1 MVNRVSA
8 YLGSGKKPSSGSGV
22 LKGTFDDFMVKCLAD
37 TLQRMLKSGLA
48 NKQELID
55 MYSSQRF
62 SVDAPLYRNRLR
74 LYGTDV
80 TPRAVFRADYRNL
93 TGLREEIYGNL
104 ELADQE
110 QTDEFAQWAMV
121 MEAFSSADYFIVWRM
136 AQMFE
141 DIEDS
146 VGIYGAFCRG
156 EVLDQEVEFSTQVT
170 GVVLQPQM
178 DKLLRSGSIKHVGE
192 LSSRSL

>member
-8 YLGSGKKPSSGSGV
+8 YLGNGKKPSSGSGV

-62 SVDAPLYRNRLR
+62 SVDAPLYRKSLR
-74 LYGTDV
+74 LYDTDV
-80 TPRAVFRADYRNL
+80 TPRAVFRADYHNL
-93 TGLREEIYGNL
+93 TRLRENIYLNL
-104 ELADQE
+104 EFDDQE
-110 QTDEFAQWAMV
+110 QTDDFAQWAMV

-141 DIEDS
+141 DVEDS
-146 VGIYGAFCRG
+146 VGIYGAFCQG
-156 EVLDQEVEFSTQVT
+156 EVLDQEIGFSTQVT
-170 GVVLQPQM
+170 GVVLQSQM

>member
-8 YLGSGKKPSSGSGV
+8 YLGNGKKPSSGSGV

-48 NKQELID
+48 NKQELIE

-62 SVDAPLYRNRLR
+62 SVDAPLYRKSLR

-80 TPRAVFRADYRNL
+80 TPRAVFRADYHNL
-93 TGLREEIYGNL
+93 TRLRENIYLNL
-104 ELADQE
+104 EFDDQE
-110 QTDEFAQWAMV
+110 QTDDFAQWEMV

-136 AQMFE
+136 AQIFE
-141 DIEDS
+141 DDEDS
-146 VGIYGAFCRG
+146 VGIYGAFCQG
-156 EVLDQEVEFSTQVT
+156 EVSDQEIEFSTQLT